1 MLRPRFVLS
10 GPVTRRHRV
19 AAVAALVVYCA
30 VMISLTMLKA
40 FFVIGLLWRPE
51 AQRGRSVEWLP
62 LAEALR
68 GGSWFAPLFDGLGNI
83 AFFVPF
89 GVLLY
94 VLVDHHRRAVLRVT
108 LGGAAL
114 SLVVE
119 VTQYAFALGHSDVGD
134 LMFNTLGA
142 AVGAWIARLCG
153 RRAYPVWIG
162 LALALGVVFTGLVL
176 LGERLGDPQ
185 KVVELR

>member
-1 MLRPRFVLS
+1 MCRSRSVPGR
-10 GPVTRRHRV
+10 PVTGSRRV

-94 VLVDHHRRAVLRVT
+94 VLVDHHSRAVLRVT
-108 LGGAAL
+108 LSGAAL
-114 SLVVE
+114 SLGIE
-119 VTQYAFALGHSDVGD
+119 VAQYVFALGHSDVGD
-134 LMFNTLGA
+134 LVFNTLGA
-142 AVGAWIARLCG
+142 AVGGWIARLCG
-153 RRAYPVWIG
+153 HRAYPVWIG
-162 LALALGVVFTGLVL
+162 LALALGAVFTVLVI